1 MRKVVFRDGITTAC
15 EKTGDGP
22 ATAPVGGAFTVVRT
36 AVCRDDATNAGSRL

>member
-15 EKTGDGP
+15 EKTGGP
-22 ATAPVGGAFTVVRT
+22 ATAPAGGAFTVVRT